1 MHVRMIVGVCVW
13 HSQLMCVC
21 VCVCVCLCAWCAVVD
36 EAQSDAWVLA
46 VRNAR
51 HWFESIM
58 DEHPTRRL
66 FGGLGGEEDGPMLE
80 QNYNPLSASNTGT
93 DDSLVVSKPN
103 KKSGGEQP

>member
-1 MHVRMIVGVCVW
+1 MPAGRAGCNQFVSVCVP
-13 HSQLMCVC
+13 S
-21 VCVCVCLCAWCAVVD
+21 VVD

-80 QNYNPLSASNTGT
+80 QNYNPLSASATGT
-93 DDSLVVSKPN
+93 DDDDMAAAKSK
-103 KKSGGEQP
+103 KAAAADD